1 MKKLLL
7 FLVLFVTAF
16 SLTSCTKECVINY
29 DGKSTTITLNETFEL
44 PQMEKDGY
52 IFLGWYKDES
62 FTDGS
67 YETFIPTTTEEVSF
81 YAKWI
86 DVDTFEAN
94 KIIDLINELK
104 DIKLSDES
112 KINDIKT
119 KYDSLSDVQKN
130 KVNNYNLLE
139 QALLKI
145 EQLKEEQKAVDAVIA
160 AINSLPNEVTLKDE
174 TLVQEVNVLYNELN
188 DNQKNAV
195 TNYSVLEQAL
205 NTIQEIKNN
214 IDLLISNLLSAIE
227 SLPDTLTLDD
237 EENINN
243 LLEQFSSLTDEQKT
257 KITNYEKLLKA
268 VNKIKELK
276 QNEADK
282 AEAVKMDEIINTL
295 PDNIT
300 LDDEQEVLR
309 IKAIYDQLTVNQKIK
324 VTTYSKLKKAL
335 ETIEHIKKQNE
346 TLEKVIKAIDA
357 LPEEIT
363 MQDEGKVHHA
373 NALYIVLDEEYQKRV
388 PNYSKLEKALD
399 IIRTFDEDVKN
410 VVSKINLIPSK
421 LTLDDKDQVIEVL
434 ALYNALTDDQ
444 KNIVTNY
451 DLLEEALETLVIL
464 QEEYDQ
470 IVGAGKKFDT
480 KIAAL
485 PSKITYI
492 DKQDVN
498 KLLDEYNGLDE
509 EVKKHVSLLD
519 KLNNAKKV
527 IDDIEKDVDNITY
540 VLGENVYSS
549 KDELYESFF
558 SDYYW
563 FIYGYYGEEALT
575 SKGVYDVDDFLTL
588 GRTPGTQSTKYRAL
602 ADTFSYFLTKD
613 VNGLKENQ
621 PESTFIG
628 YCMKNNLYEEIID
641 FFIMFFAYWRIDEGY
656 ANQSNYGADFFAE
669 GWAPQVDICKFFNY
683 TEETR
688 EVPKTSRVLD
698 CFKSIEG
705 VATGKLS
712 TSIYEG
718 MTLNTNLIR
727 RGYTFAGWYDN
738 PTFKGE
744 PITEITKTGEKVI
757 LYAKWTEKTN
767 IQDSDNASL
776 VDIYI
781 YNLTTSRANLNKT
794 TVSITRQ
801 MYNSLTDNAKKMVK
815 NYNTLTN
822 LENKYK

>member
-1 MKKLLL
+1 MKKVLL
-7 FLVLFVTAF
+7 FLILLATTL
-16 SLTSCTKECVINY
+16 SLTSCKKECIINY
-29 DGKSTTITLNETFEL
+29 DGTSTTITLNETFEL
-44 PQMEKDGY
+44 PQMEKEGY

-62 FTDGS
+62 YTDGP
-67 YETFIPTTTEEVSF
+67 YETFIPTTTEEVNF

-94 KIIDLINELK
+94 KIIDLINELN

-119 KYDSLSDVQKN
+119 KYDSLTDVQKN
-130 KVNNYNLLE
+130 KVNNYDLLE
-139 QALLKI
+139 QALLTI
-145 EQLKEEQKAVDAVIA
+145 EKLKEDQKVVDKVIA
-160 AINSLPNEVTLKDE
+160 AITLLPNEISLKDE
-174 TLVQEVNVLYNELN
+174 ALVQEVNTLYNKLN
-188 DNQKNAV
+188 DNQKKAV
-195 TNYSVLEQAL
+195 TNYNKLQQAL

-214 IDLLISNLLSAIE
+214 IDMLINNLVSAID
-227 SLPDTLTLDD
+227 SLPDAITLEY
-237 EENINN
+237 EEAINN
-243 LLEQFSSLTDEQKT
+243 LLEQFSSLTEEQKIQ
-257 KITNYEKLLKA
+257 ITNYGKLLKA

-276 QNEADK
+276 QNEIDK
-282 AEAVKMDEIINTL
+282 AEALKMDEIINTL
-295 PDNIT
+295 PSNIT

-309 IKAIYDQLTVNQKIK
+309 IKEIYDQLTVNQKIK

-363 MQDEGKVHHA
+363 VQDEGKVHHA
-373 NALYIVLDEEYQKRV
+373 NALYIVLDDEYQKKV
-388 PNYSKLEKALD
+388 PNYSKLEKALE
-399 IIRTFDEDVKN
+399 IIRAFDEDVKN
-410 VVSKINLIPSK
+410 VVSKINLIPST
-421 LTLDDKDQVIEVL
+421 LTLDDKEQVVAVL
-434 ALYNALTDDQ
+434 ALYNDLTEDQ

-451 DLLEEALETLVIL
+451 DVLLKALETLVIL
-464 QEEYDQ
+464 QEEYDKV
-470 IVGAGKKFDT
+470 IGAAKKFDA

-485 PSKITYI
+485 PSKITYL
-492 DKQDVN
+492 DKQDI
-498 KLLDEYNGLDE
+498 KRILDEYNGLDK
-509 EVKKHVSLLD
+509 EVKENVSLLE
-519 KLNNAKKV
+519 KLNNAWKE
-527 IDDIEKDVDNITY
+527 IEKIENDVDNITY
-540 VLGENVYSS
+540 ILGENVYST

-588 GRTPGTQSTKYRAL
+588 GRTPGTQSTKYRVL

-613 VNGLKENQ
+613 VNGIKENQ

-628 YCMKNNLYEEIID
+628 HCIKNNIYEEIID

-683 TEETR
+683 TENTR

-698 CFKSIEG
+698 CFLSIEG

-712 TSIYEG
+712 TSVYEG

-738 PTFKGE
+738 PNFTGD
-744 PITEITKTGEKVI
+744 PITEITETGKKVI

-767 IQDSDNASL
+767 IQDSDSASL

-781 YNLTTSRANLNKT
+781 YNLTTSRANLNNT
-794 TVSITRQ
+794 TIALTRK
-801 MYNSLTDNAKKMVK
+801 MYNALTDNAKKMVK
-815 NYNTLTN
+815 NYNTLVS
-822 LENKYK
+822 LEK

>member
-7 FLVLFVTAF
+7 FLVLLATTF

-29 DGKSTTITLNETFEL
+29 DDTSTTIKLNETFEL
-44 PQMEKDGY
+44 PELEKDGY

-62 FTDGS
+62 FIDGP
-67 YETFIPTTTEEVSF
+67 YKTFIPTTTEEVNF
-81 YAKWI
+81 HAKWI
-86 DVDTFEAN
+86 DIDTFEAN
-94 KIIDLINELK
+94 KVIDLINELK

-119 KYDSLSDVQKN
+119 KYDSLTKN
-130 KVNNYNLLE
+130 QQSKVNNYNLLE

-145 EQLKEEQKAVDAVIA
+145 EELKEEQKVVYVVIA
-160 AINSLPNEVTLKDE
+160 AIDSIPNEVTLKDE
-174 TLVQEVNVLYNELN
+174 TLIQKAQTLYNELN
-188 DNQKNAV
+188 DNQKKSV
-195 TNYSVLEQAL
+195 TNFEKLQQAL
-205 NTIQEIKNN
+205 NAIQEIKNN
-214 IDLLISNLLSAIE
+214 IDLLISNLVSAIN
-227 SLPDTLTLDD
+227 SLPDTLTLEY
-237 EENINN
+237 EETINN
-243 LLEQFSSLTDEQKT
+243 LLEQYSLLTEDQQH
-257 KITNYEKLLKA
+257 KITNYEKLIKA

-276 QNEADK
+276 QNEIDK
-282 AEAVKMDEIINTL
+282 VEALKMDEIINTL
-295 PDNIT
+295 PDSIT

-309 IKAIYDQLTVNQKIK
+309 IKEIYDKLTVNQKIK
-324 VTTYSKLKKAL
+324 VSTYSKLKKAL

-357 LPEEIT
+357 LPKEIT

-388 PNYSKLEKALD
+388 PNYDKLAQALD
-399 IIRTFDEDVKN
+399 IIRSFDVAVKN
-410 VVSKINLIPSK
+410 VVSKIDSISSD
-421 LTLDDKDQVIEVL
+421 LTLEDKDQVFAVL
-434 ALYNALTDDQ
+434 ALYNALTDNQ

-451 DLLEEALETLVIL
+451 DKLTQALETLEIL
-464 QEEYDQ
+464 QEEYDK
-470 IVGAGKKFDT
+470 IIGVAKKFDK

-485 PSKITYI
+485 PSKISYF
-492 DKQDVN
+492 DKQDIN

-509 EVKKHVSLLD
+509 EVKKHVSLLN

-527 IDDIEKDVDNITY
+527 IDDIENDVDNITY
-540 VLGENVYSS
+540 ILGENVYSS

-558 SDYYW
+558 GDYYW

-588 GRTPGTQSTKYRAL
+588 GRTPGDQSTKYRVL
-602 ADTFSYFLTKD
+602 ADTFSYFLKKD
-613 VNGLKENQ
+613 VNGIKENQ

-628 YCMKNNLYEEIID
+628 HCIKNNLYEEIID

-683 TEETR
+683 TEDTR

-705 VATGKLS
+705 VATGNLS
-712 TSIYEG
+712 TSLYEG
-718 MTLNTNLIR
+718 MSLNTNLIR
-727 RGYTFAGWYDN
+727 RGYTFVGWYDN
-738 PTFKGE
+738 PNFTGE
-744 PITEITKTGEKVI
+744 PITEITETDKKVI
-757 LYAKWTEKTN
+757 LYAKWEEKTN

-781 YNLTTSRANLNKT
+781 YNLTTSRANLSKT
-794 TVSITRQ
+794 TISLTRK
-801 MYNSLTDNAKKMVK
+801 MYNSLSDNAKRMVK
-815 NYNTLTN
+815 NYNTLVN
-822 LENKYK
+822 LEYKYK

>member
-1 MKKLLL
+1 MKKVLL
-7 FLVLFVTAF
+7 FLILLATTLN
-16 SLTSCTKECVINY
+16 LTSCKKECIINY

-44 PQMEKDGY
+44 PQMEKEGY

-62 FTDGS
+62 YTDGP
-67 YETFIPTTTEEVSF
+67 YETFIPTTTEEVNF

-94 KIIDLINELK
+94 KIIDLINELN

-119 KYDSLSDVQKN
+119 KYDSLTDVQKN
-130 KVNNYNLLE
+130 KVNNYDLLE
-139 QALLKI
+139 QALLAI
-145 EQLKEEQKAVDAVIA
+145 EKLKEDQKVVDKVIA
-160 AINSLPNEVTLKDE
+160 AITLLPNEISLKDE
-174 TLVQEVNVLYNELN
+174 VLVQEVNTLYNELN
-188 DNQKNAV
+188 DNQKKAV
-195 TNYSVLEQAL
+195 TNYNKLQQAL

-214 IDLLISNLLSAIE
+214 IDMLINNLVSAID
-227 SLPDTLTLDD
+227 SLPDAITLEYEDA
-237 EENINN
+237 INN
-243 LLEQFSSLTDEQKT
+243 LLEQFSSLTEDQKV

-276 QNEADK
+276 QNEIDK
-282 AEAVKMDEIINTL
+282 AEALKMDEIINTL
-295 PDNIT
+295 PSNIT

-309 IKAIYDQLTVNQKIK
+309 IKEIYDQLTVNQKIK

-363 MQDEGKVHHA
+363 VQDEGKVHHA
-373 NALYIVLDEEYQKRV
+373 NALYIVLDDEYQKKV
-388 PNYSKLEKALD
+388 PNYSKLEKALE
-399 IIRTFDEDVKN
+399 IIRAFDEDVKN
-410 VVSKINLIPSK
+410 VVSKINLIPST
-421 LTLDDKDQVIEVL
+421 LTLDDKEQVVEVL
-434 ALYNALTDDQ
+434 ALYNDLTEDQ

-451 DLLEEALETLVIL
+451 DVLLKALETLVIL
-464 QEEYDQ
+464 QEEYDKV
-470 IVGAGKKFDT
+470 IGVAKKFDA

-485 PSKITYI
+485 PSKITYL
-492 DKQDVN
+492 DKQDI
-498 KLLDEYNGLDE
+498 KRILDEYNGLDK
-509 EVKKHVSLLD
+509 EVKENVSLLD
-519 KLNNAKKV
+519 KLNNAWKE
-527 IDDIEKDVDNITY
+527 IEKIENDVDNITY
-540 VLGENVYSS
+540 ILGENVYST

-588 GRTPGTQSTKYRAL
+588 GRTPGTQSTKYRVL

-613 VNGLKENQ
+613 VNGIKENQ

-628 YCMKNNLYEEIID
+628 HCIKNNIYEEIID

-683 TEETR
+683 TENTK

-705 VATGKLS
+705 VASGTLS

-738 PTFKGE
+738 PNFTGD
-744 PITEITKTGEKVI
+744 PITEITETGKKVI

-781 YNLTTSRANLNKT
+781 YNLTTSRANLNDT
-794 TVSITRQ
+794 TIALTRK
-801 MYNSLTDNAKKMVK
+801 MYNALTDNAKKMVK
-815 NYNTLTN
+815 NYNTLVS
-822 LENKYK
+822 LEK

>member
-1 MKKLLL
+1 MKKVLL
-7 FLVLFVTAF
+7 FLILLATTLN
-16 SLTSCTKECVINY
+16 LTSCKKECIINY

-44 PQMEKDGY
+44 PQMEKEGY

-62 FTDGS
+62 YTDGP
-67 YETFIPTTTEEVSF
+67 YETFIPTTTEEVNF

-94 KIIDLINELK
+94 KIIDLINELN

-119 KYDSLSDVQKN
+119 KYDSLTDVQKN
-130 KVNNYNLLE
+130 KVNNYDLLE
-139 QALLKI
+139 QALLTI
-145 EQLKEEQKAVDAVIA
+145 EQLKEDQKVVDKVIA
-160 AINSLPNEVTLKDE
+160 AITLLPNEISLKDE
-174 TLVQEVNVLYNELN
+174 VLVQEVNTLYNELN
-188 DNQKNAV
+188 DNQKKAV
-195 TNYSVLEQAL
+195 TNYNKLQQAL

-214 IDLLISNLLSAIE
+214 IDMLINNLVSSID
-227 SLPDTLTLDD
+227 SLPDAITLEYEDA
-237 EENINN
+237 INN
-243 LLEQFSSLTDEQKT
+243 LLEQFSSLTEEQKIQ
-257 KITNYEKLLKA
+257 ITNYEKLLKA

-276 QNEADK
+276 QNEIDK
-282 AEAVKMDEIINTL
+282 AEALKMDEIINTL
-295 PDNIT
+295 PSNIT

-309 IKAIYDQLTVNQKIK
+309 IKEIYDQLTVNQKIK

-363 MQDEGKVHHA
+363 VQDEGKVHHA
-373 NALYIVLDEEYQKRV
+373 NALYIILDDEYQKKV
-388 PNYSKLEKALD
+388 PNYSKLEKALE
-399 IIRTFDEDVKN
+399 IIRAFDEDVKN
-410 VVSKINLIPSK
+410 VVAKINLIPST
-421 LTLDDKDQVIEVL
+421 LTLDDKEQVVAVL
-434 ALYNALTDDQ
+434 ALYNDLTEDQ

-451 DLLEEALETLVIL
+451 DVLLKALETLVIL
-464 QEEYDQ
+464 QEEYDKV
-470 IVGAGKKFDT
+470 IGAAKKFDA

-485 PSKITYI
+485 PSKITYL
-492 DKQDVN
+492 DKQDI
-498 KLLDEYNGLDE
+498 KRILDEYNGLDK
-509 EVKKHVSLLD
+509 EVKENVSLLD
-519 KLNNAKKV
+519 KLNNAWKE
-527 IDDIEKDVDNITY
+527 IEKIENDVDNITY
-540 VLGENVYSS
+540 ILGENVYST

-588 GRTPGTQSTKYRAL
+588 GRTPGTQSTKYRVL

-613 VNGLKENQ
+613 VNGIKENQ

-628 YCMKNNLYEEIID
+628 HCIKNNIYEEIID

-683 TEETR
+683 TENTK

-705 VATGKLS
+705 VASGTLS

-727 RGYTFAGWYDN
+727 RGYKFDGWYDN
-738 PTFKGE
+738 PNFTGD

-781 YNLTTSRANLNKT
+781 YNLTTSRANLNNT
-794 TVSITRQ
+794 TIALTRK
-801 MYNSLTDNAKKMVK
+801 MYNALTDNAKKMVK
-815 NYNTLTN
+815 NYNTLVS
-822 LENKYK
+822 LEK

>member
-1 MKKLLL
+1 MKKVLL
-7 FLVLFVTAF
+7 FLILLATTLN
-16 SLTSCTKECVINY
+16 LTSCKKECIINY

-44 PQMEKDGY
+44 PQMEKEGY
-52 IFLGWYKDES
+52 IFLGWYKDDS
-62 FTDGS
+62 YTDGP
-67 YETFIPTTTEEVSF
+67 YETFIPTTTEEVNF

-94 KIIDLINELK
+94 KIIDLINELN

-119 KYDSLSDVQKN
+119 KYDSLTDVQKN
-130 KVNNYNLLE
+130 KVNNYDLLE
-139 QALLKI
+139 QALLTI
-145 EQLKEEQKAVDAVIA
+145 EQLKEDQKVVDKVIA
-160 AINSLPNEVTLKDE
+160 AITLLPNEISLKDE
-174 TLVQEVNVLYNELN
+174 VLVQEVNTLYNELN
-188 DNQKNAV
+188 DNQKKAV
-195 TNYSVLEQAL
+195 TNYNKLQQAL

-214 IDLLISNLLSAIE
+214 IDMLINNLVSAID
-227 SLPDTLTLDD
+227 SLPDAITLEYEDS
-237 EENINN
+237 IND
-243 LLEQFSSLTDEQKT
+243 LLEQFSLLIKEQKA

-276 QNEADK
+276 QNEIDK
-282 AEAVKMDEIINTL
+282 AEALKMDEIINTL
-295 PDNIT
+295 PSNIT

-309 IKAIYDQLTVNQKIK
+309 IKEIYDQLTVNQKIK

-363 MQDEGKVHHA
+363 VQDEGKVHHA
-373 NALYIVLDEEYQKRV
+373 NALYIVLDDEYQKKV
-388 PNYSKLEKALD
+388 PNYSKLEKALE
-399 IIRTFDEDVKN
+399 IIRAFDEDVKN
-410 VVSKINLIPSK
+410 VVSKINLIPST
-421 LTLDDKDQVIEVL
+421 LTLDDKEQVVEVL
-434 ALYNALTDDQ
+434 ALYNDLTEDQ

-451 DLLEEALETLVIL
+451 DVLLKALETLVIL
-464 QEEYDQ
+464 QEEYDKV
-470 IVGAGKKFDT
+470 IGAAKKFDA

-485 PSKITYI
+485 PSKITYL
-492 DKQDVN
+492 DKQDI
-498 KLLDEYNGLDE
+498 KRILDEYDGLDK
-509 EVKKHVSLLD
+509 EVKENVSLLD
-519 KLNNAKKV
+519 KLNNAWQE
-527 IDDIEKDVDNITY
+527 IEKIENDVDNITY
-540 VLGENVYSS
+540 ILGENVYST

-588 GRTPGTQSTKYRAL
+588 GRTPGTQSTKYRVL

-613 VNGLKENQ
+613 VNGIKENQ

-628 YCMKNNLYEEIID
+628 HCIKNNIYEEIID

-683 TEETR
+683 TENTK

-705 VATGKLS
+705 VASGTLS
-712 TSIYEG
+712 TSVYEG

-738 PTFKGE
+738 PNFTGD
-744 PITEITKTGEKVI
+744 PITEITETGKKVI

-781 YNLTTSRANLNKT
+781 YNLTTSRANLNNT
-794 TVSITRQ
+794 TIALTRK
-801 MYNSLTDNAKKMVK
+801 MYNALTDNAKKMVK
-815 NYNTLTN
+815 NYNTLVS
-822 LENKYK
+822 LEK

>member
-1 MKKLLL
+1 MKKVLL
-7 FLVLFVTAF
+7 FLILLATTLN
-16 SLTSCTKECVINY
+16 LTSCKKECIINY
-29 DGKSTTITLNETFEL
+29 DGTSTTVTLNETFEL
-44 PQMEKDGY
+44 PQMEKEGY

-62 FTDGS
+62 YTDGP
-67 YETFIPTTTEEVSF
+67 YETFIPTTTEEVNF

-94 KIIDLINELK
+94 KIIDLINELN

-119 KYDSLSDVQKN
+119 KYDSLTDVQKN
-130 KVNNYNLLE
+130 KVNNYDLLE
-139 QALLKI
+139 QALLTI
-145 EQLKEEQKAVDAVIA
+145 EQLKEDQKVVDKVIE
-160 AINSLPNEVTLKDE
+160 AITLLPNEISLKDE
-174 TLVQEVNVLYNELN
+174 VLVQEVNTLYNELN
-188 DNQKNAV
+188 DNQKKAV
-195 TNYSVLEQAL
+195 TNYNKLQQAL

-214 IDLLISNLLSAIE
+214 IDMLINNLVSAID
-227 SLPDTLTLDD
+227 SLPDTITLEYEDA
-237 EENINN
+237 IND
-243 LLEQFSSLTDEQKT
+243 LLEQFSSLTEEQKA

-276 QNEADK
+276 QNEIDK
-282 AEAVKMDEIINTL
+282 AEALKMDEIINTL

-309 IKAIYDQLTVNQKIK
+309 IKEIYDQLTVNQKIK

-363 MQDEGKVHHA
+363 VQDEGKVHHA
-373 NALYIVLDEEYQKRV
+373 NALYIVLDDEYQKKV
-388 PNYSKLEKALD
+388 PNYSKLEKALE
-399 IIRTFDEDVKN
+399 IIRAFDEDVKN
-410 VVSKINLIPSK
+410 VVSKINLIPST
-421 LTLDDKDQVIEVL
+421 LTLDDKEQVVAVL
-434 ALYNALTDDQ
+434 ALYNDLTEDQ

-451 DLLEEALETLVIL
+451 DVLLKALETLVIL
-464 QEEYDQ
+464 QEEYDKV
-470 IVGAGKKFDT
+470 IGVAKKFDA

-485 PSKITYI
+485 PSKITYL
-492 DKQDVN
+492 DKQDI
-498 KLLDEYNGLDE
+498 KRILDEYNGLDK
-509 EVKKHVSLLD
+509 EVKENVSLLD
-519 KLNNAKKV
+519 KLNNAWQE
-527 IDDIEKDVDNITY
+527 IEKIENDVDNITY
-540 VLGENVYSS
+540 ILGENVYST

-588 GRTPGTQSTKYRAL
+588 GRTPGTQSTKYRVL

-613 VNGLKENQ
+613 VNGIKENQ

-628 YCMKNNLYEEIID
+628 HCIKNNIYEEIID

-683 TEETR
+683 TENTK

-698 CFKSIEG
+698 CFNSIEG
-705 VATGKLS
+705 VASGTLS
-712 TSIYEG
+712 TSVYEG

-738 PTFKGE
+738 PNFTGD
-744 PITEITKTGEKVI
+744 PITEITETGKKVI

-767 IQDSDNASL
+767 IQDSDSASL

-781 YNLTTSRANLNKT
+781 YNLTTSRANLNNT
-794 TVSITRQ
+794 TIALTRK
-801 MYNSLTDNAKKMVK
+801 MYNALTDNAKKMVK
-815 NYNTLTN
+815 NYNTLVS
-822 LENKYK
+822 LEK

>member
-1 MKKLLL
+1 MKKVLL
-7 FLVLFVTAF
+7 FLILLATTL
-16 SLTSCTKECVINY
+16 SLTSCKKECIINY

-44 PQMEKDGY
+44 PQMEKEGY

-62 FTDGS
+62 YTDGP
-67 YETFIPTTTEEVSF
+67 YETFIPTTTEEVNF

-94 KIIDLINELK
+94 KIIDLINELN

-119 KYDSLSDVQKN
+119 KYDSLTDVQKN
-130 KVNNYNLLE
+130 KVNNYDLLE
-139 QALLKI
+139 QALLTI
-145 EQLKEEQKAVDAVIA
+145 EQLKEEQKVVDKVIA
-160 AINSLPNEVTLKDE
+160 AITLLPNEISLKDE
-174 TLVQEVNVLYNELN
+174 VLVQEVNTLYNELN
-188 DNQKNAV
+188 DNQKKAV
-195 TNYSVLEQAL
+195 TNYNKLQQAL

-214 IDLLISNLLSAIE
+214 IDMLINNLVSAID
-227 SLPDTLTLDD
+227 SLPDTITLEYEDA
-237 EENINN
+237 IND
-243 LLEQFSSLTDEQKT
+243 LLEQFSSLTEEQKA

-276 QNEADK
+276 QNEIDK
-282 AEAVKMDEIINTL
+282 AEALKMDEIINTL
-295 PDNIT
+295 PSNIT

-309 IKAIYDQLTVNQKIK
+309 IKEIYDQLTVNQKIK

-363 MQDEGKVHHA
+363 VQDEGKVHHA
-373 NALYIVLDEEYQKRV
+373 NALYIVLDDEYQKKV
-388 PNYSKLEKALD
+388 PNYSKLEKALE
-399 IIRTFDEDVKN
+399 IIRAFDEDVKN
-410 VVSKINLIPSK
+410 VVSKINLIPST
-421 LTLDDKDQVIEVL
+421 LTLDDKEQVVAVL
-434 ALYNALTDDQ
+434 ALYNDLTEDQ

-451 DLLEEALETLVIL
+451 DVLLKALETLVIL
-464 QEEYDQ
+464 QEEYDKV
-470 IVGAGKKFDT
+470 IGVAKKFDA

-485 PSKITYI
+485 PSKITYL
-492 DKQDVN
+492 DKQDI
-498 KLLDEYNGLDE
+498 KRILDEYNGLDK
-509 EVKKHVSLLD
+509 EVKENVSLLD
-519 KLNNAKKV
+519 KLNNAWQE
-527 IDDIEKDVDNITY
+527 IEKIENDVDNITY
-540 VLGENVYSS
+540 ILGENVYST

-588 GRTPGTQSTKYRAL
+588 GRTPGTQSTKYRVL

-613 VNGLKENQ
+613 VNGIKENQ

-628 YCMKNNLYEEIID
+628 HCIKNNIYEEIID

-683 TEETR
+683 TENTR

-705 VATGKLS
+705 VASGTLS

-738 PTFKGE
+738 PNFTGD
-744 PITEITKTGEKVI
+744 PITEITETGKKVI

-767 IQDSDNASL
+767 IQDSDSASL

-781 YNLTTSRANLNKT
+781 YNLTTSRANLNNT
-794 TVSITRQ
+794 TIALTRK
-801 MYNSLTDNAKKMVK
+801 MYNALTDNAKKMVK
-815 NYNTLTN
+815 NYNTLVS
-822 LENKYK
+822 LEK